1 MNWNKNMAM
10 GVMAAILL
18 GSAAP
23 ATVFAAEPAPAAET
37 AQAQPAKLGY
47 TYTSKEYGFTIQC
60 PKRPNVIPASL
71 LYEGKKGEVLVF
83 DNDGYNIKN
92 AWVVLMDAFDGKK
105 TPDFNKI
112 NEEEAKKYL
121 NDLMNSNGYEGI
133 MLVNLSAT
141 NKAVYAVT
149 AKEIEV
155 DTNGD
160 GKFDA
165 KATADTQMAV
175 TFFRGAK
182 GGCYSLQLIDNP
194 VLRDSAI
201 KLFQQGVA
209 SFQEK

>member
-10 GVMAAILL
+10 GIMAALLL
-18 GSAAP
+18 GNTAP
-23 ATVFAAEPAPAAET
+23 ALAAEAAPAAE
-37 AQAQPAKLGY
+37 AEQAQTAKLDY

-60 PKRPNVIPASL
+60 PQRPNVIPASL

-92 AWVVLMDAFDGKK
+92 AWVILTDAFDGAK

-121 NDLMNSNGYEGI
+121 TELMNSNAYEGI
-133 MLVNLSAT
+133 TLVNLSAT

-149 AKEIEV
+149 AKEVEV
-155 DTNGD
+155 DTDGD
-160 GKFDA
+160 GKYDA

-175 TFFRGAK
+175 TFFRGNK
-182 GGCYSLQLIDNP
+182 GGCYSIQLIDNP
-194 VLRDSAI
+194 VLRGSEI

-209 SFQEK
+209 SFQE